1 MIEAKTLSKR
11 YNDRLVVQDVSL
23 QIPRGGV
30 TAIIGP
36 NGAGK
41 STLLSM
47 ISRLT
52 PMSAGSV
59 EIDGMDVTRT
69 PGPELAK
76 RLSILRQ
83 HNQTSL
89 RLSVRDLVAFGR
101 FPHSGGRLTA
111 EDQRHI
117 DEALDY
123 LSLNEFQHRHLD
135 ELSGGQRQRAYVAM
149 VMCQDTDYVLLD
161 EPLNNI
167 DMRFAVDMMQLLR
180 RAADEKGKTV
190 VVVLHDINFASC
202 YSDHII
208 AMRGGRLAW
217 QGTPDEVMRD
227 EILSELYEIPMQVHA
242 LNGQRICVYFRMG

>member
-123 LSLNEFQHRHLD
+123 LSLNEFQERHLD

>member
-59 EIDGMDVTRT
+59 EIDGMDITRT
-69 PGPELAK
+69 SGSELAK

-208 AMRGGRLAW
+208 AMRGGKLAW

-227 EILSELYEIPMQVHA
+227 EILSELYAIPMQVHE

>member
-208 AMRGGRLAW
+208 AMRGGKLAW